1 MHVGPKLLC
10 TTQNNTA
17 ATMRWIDYTSPA
29 KLRCWL
35 NERRALKEWDV
46 LDERHRHITTSSVEV
61 VTWLNLSP
69 HPPWK
74 YRADA
79 LQPPY
84 HLPTRKA
91 TWLCQK
97 DRIHGQEADQGVT
110 VTTSPLLIIGME
122 KKNPIW
128 KMVHVE
134 KKKKAVQLLPVYR
147 PQSHRYAAAS
157 FSYCWNAC
165 KRTCTRPA
173 QLNWCCSSLHQKWWR
188 GNNLYSRVLPRLLI
202 IKSVLHLSSIR
213 HVEI

>member
-10 TTQNNTA
+10 TTQKNTA
-17 ATMRWIDYTSPA
+17 ATMRWIDYVSPA

-74 YRADA
+74 HRADA

-122 KKNPIW
+122 EKSNLENGTRW
-128 KMVHVE
+128 E
-134 KKKKAVQLLPVYR
+134 KKKSRATAAGVSTAIPPV
-147 PQSHRYAAAS
+147 
-157 FSYCWNAC
+157 
-165 KRTCTRPA
+165 
-173 QLNWCCSSLHQKWWR
+173 CCSQF
-188 GNNLYSRVLPRLLI
+188 LLLLEYMQTNMYPPCAAELMLL
-202 IKSVLHLSSIR
+202 KPAPEV
-213 HVEI
+213 VAW